1 MRDFSSRI
9 VRQIH
14 SPGRKL
20 TQARPVLR
28 VAAYCRVSTDHD
40 EQLGSLSYQQRYYQ
54 ELIETTSGWLM
65 AGIYADCA
73 SGRNITRRPQFCQ
86 LLADCR
92 SGLIDLIITKS
103 ISRFGRNTLDVLQIC
118 KELKAS
124 DVDVIFEIEKLRLS
138 EQHSDLLLTILA
150 ALHQNESEDKSRNI
164 RWGIQRS
171 FESSDS
177 KYHNRICYGYQQ
189 DKSGRLVI
197 DEKAAETVRVIFR
210 LYLMGYSIRKLIGV
224 FSSRNILSPNG
235 HTKWG
240 VECIRKILSNEKYTG
255 NILLGKTIISNFL
268 NGKKVRNDGQANKY
282 FITDCHPAIIS
293 QVQFYR
299 VQDEKKKRKAGQSQS
314 VVAGF
319 QI

>member
-14 SPGRKL
+14 RPGRKL

-40 EQLGSLSYQQRYYQ
+40 EQLGSLNYQQKYYQ
-54 ELIETTSGWLM
+54 DLIESTRGWLM
-65 AGIYADCA
+65 VGIYADCA
-73 SGRNITRRPQFCQ
+73 SGRNINKRPQFCQ

-103 ISRFGRNTLDVLQIC
+103 ISRFGRNTLDILLIC
-118 KELKAS
+118 KELKAL
-124 DVDVIFEIEKLRLS
+124 DVDVIFEIEKLRLY
-138 EQHSDLLLTILA
+138 EQNSDLLLTILA
-150 ALHQNESEDKSRNI
+150 ALHQNGSEDKSRNI

-197 DEKAAETVRVIFR
+197 DEKAAEIVREIFR
-210 LYLMGYSIRKLIGV
+210 LYLEGNSIRKLI
-224 FSSRNILSPNG
+224 SELSRRKILSPNG
-235 HTKWG
+235 HAHWG
-240 VECIRKILSNEKYTG
+240 VECIRKILSNEKYAG
-255 NILLGKTIISNFL
+255 NILLGKTISSNFL

-293 QVQFYR
+293 QAQFDR
-299 VQDEKKKRKAGQSQS
+299 VQDEKKRRKAGP
-314 VVAGF
+314 VVR
-319 QI
+319 I

>member
-1 MRDFSSRI
+1 MRDFSTRI

-14 SPGRKL
+14 RPDIKQTEL
-20 TQARPVLR
+20 RPVLR

-40 EQLGSLSYQQRYYQ
+40 EQLGSLSYQQKYYQ
-54 ELIETTSGWLM
+54 DLIESTRGWLM
-65 AGIYADCA
+65 VGIYADCA
-73 SGRNITRRPQFCQ
+73 SGKNINKRPQFCQ

-118 KELKAS
+118 KELKALS
-124 DVDVIFEIEKLRLS
+124 VDIF
-138 EQHSDLLLTILA
+138 
-150 ALHQNESEDKSRNI
+150 
-164 RWGIQRS
+164 

-189 DKSGRLVI
+189 NKSGRLVI
-197 DEKAAETVRVIFR
+197 DEKAAEAIREIFR
-210 LYLMGYSIRKLIGV
+210 LYLEGNSIRKLI
-224 FSSRNILSPNG
+224 SELSRRNILSPNG
-235 HTKWG
+235 HAQWS

-268 NGKKVRNDGQANKY
+268 DGKKVRNDGQANKY

-293 QVQFYR
+293 QAQFDR
-299 VQDEKKKRKAGQSQS
+299 VQDEKKRRKAGP
-314 VVAGF
+314 VVR
-319 QI
+319 I

>member
-9 VRQIH
+9 VRQIQR
-14 SPGRKL
+14 PVIKL
-20 TQARPVLR
+20 TEERPVLR

-54 ELIETTSGWLM
+54 DLIESTSGWLM
-65 AGIYADCA
+65 SGIYADRA

-92 SGLIDLIITKS
+92 SGLIDQIITKS
-103 ISRFGRNTLDVLQIC
+103 ISRFGRNTLDVLMIC
-118 KELKAS
+118 KELKAL

-138 EQHSDLLLTILA
+138 EQNSDLLLTILA

-171 FESSDS
+171 FESPDS
-177 KYHNRICYGYQQ
+177 KYHNRICYGYRQ

-197 DEKAAETVRVIFR
+197 DEKAADVVREIYR
-210 LYLMGYSIRKLIGV
+210 LYLEGNSIRKLICE
-224 FSSRNILSPNG
+224 FSCRNIVSPMG
-235 HTKWG
+235 HAQWG

-255 NILLGKTIISNFL
+255 NILLGKTYIKDFL
-268 NGKKVRNDGQANKY
+268 SGEKFRNDGQVNRY
-282 FITDCHPAIIS
+282 LVTNCHPAIIS
-293 QVQFYR
+293 QARFDQVQA
-299 VQDEKKKRKAGQSQS
+299 EKKKRKAGP
-314 VVAGF
+314 VVR
-319 QI
+319 I